1 MTATSAAPGT
11 QGVVSVAGPGPW
23 RILLAIGSLVGPV
36 LLAAGTA
43 LDWTGSGADPL
54 EYLGRLA
61 DHRSVYLA
69 AGLLMMLGMGFLPV
83 TAIGV
88 LRAASGHRRA
98 TLLRVGGI
106 LLGIWG
112 VFGVAGIGGGY
123 TAGVVS
129 VDLVGAISDDLVA
142 QVYNGI
148 TYGPF
153 TTIGASVGG
162 AGFFLGAL
170 ATGIGVLVARGL
182 PRWSGI
188 VVLASIPVSLLQGTG
203 IHWLGAAAFGL
214 LAVGIAGLIP
224 AMLRYRAPA
233 AL

>member
-1 MTATSAAPGT
+1 MTTASTAPGS
-11 QGVVSVAGPGPW
+11 QGTVSVTGSGPW

-36 LLAAGTA
+36 LLAVGTA

-61 DHRSVYLA
+61 DARSVYLA
-69 AGLLMMLGMGFLPV
+69 AGLLMMLGMAFLPL

-88 LRAASGHRRA
+88 FRVAAGRQRT
-98 TLLRVGGI
+98 TLLRVGGV
-106 LLGIWG
+106 LLGVWG
-112 VFGVAGIGGGY
+112 VFGTAGIGGGY
-123 TAGVVS
+123 TAGIVS
-129 VDLVGAISDDLVA
+129 VDLVGKVPDDLVA

-170 ATGIGVLVARGL
+170 ATGIGILVARGL